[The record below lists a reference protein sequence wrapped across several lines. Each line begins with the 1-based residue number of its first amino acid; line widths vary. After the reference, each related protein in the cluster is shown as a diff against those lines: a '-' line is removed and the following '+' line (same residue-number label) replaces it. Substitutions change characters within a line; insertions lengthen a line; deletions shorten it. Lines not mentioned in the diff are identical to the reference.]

1 MHSSAIIIDA
11 RRRHARNELRM
22 RGLIFLLADSQS
34 RAPRGA
40 AAAAAARARAPPR
53 AWRRRWPAPRAAG

>member
-1 MHSSAIIIDA
+1 M
-11 RRRHARNELRM
+11 RLRHNELRM

>member
-1 MHSSAIIIDA
+1 
-11 RRRHARNELRM
+11 M

-40 AAAAAARARAPPR
+40 AAAGGARARA
-53 AWRRRWPAPRAAG
+53 A